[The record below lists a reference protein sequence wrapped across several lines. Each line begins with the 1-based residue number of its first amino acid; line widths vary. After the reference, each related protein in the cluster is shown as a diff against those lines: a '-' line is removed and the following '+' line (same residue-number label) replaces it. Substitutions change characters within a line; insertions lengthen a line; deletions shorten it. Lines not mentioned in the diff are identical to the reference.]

1 MPQSFQSRCWSRPN
15 AELALDRR
23 YLISVSRLACLF
35 FHLIWLT
42 GWVLAG
48 FWYSHLPNV
57 LNWQLYLLPHCVH
70 KIASS
75 RISCMYKDFDANVS
89 TVCAETAVWHCF
101 YLLVGKSWKWEIFI
115 GSGPPVLN
123 LSVKIGMSIFSSDLT
138 YSLGT
143 VRIHKIHF
151 HQFISFTYSIKG
163 SVETMFD
170 SVEMEKDI
178 YGAGG
183 NSALYITV
191 LKFLHCHQFI
201 SFTYSLLLLL
211 HNHLLAVHSR
221 RLLASVNKKIL
232 ALYVT
237 S

>member
-1 MPQSFQSRCWSRPN
+1 MWVQYVLKLQYDIAFTYLLENPEN
-15 AELALDRR
+15 EKYLLALDRR

-42 GWVLAG
+42 LWVLSG
-48 FWYSHLPNV
+48 FTKFISISLYHSPIASRVV
-57 LNWQLYLLPHCVH
+57 LRPCLIQLRWKKIYTVPQWQL
-70 KIASS
+70 
-75 RISCMYKDFDANVS
+75 
-89 TVCAETAVWHCF
+89 CALH
-101 YLLVGKSWKWEIFI
+101 
-115 GSGPPVLN
+115 
-123 LSVKIGMSIFSSDLT
+123 
-138 YSLGT
+138 
-143 VRIHKIHF
+143 
-151 HQFISFTYSIKG
+151 
-163 SVETMFD
+163 
-170 SVEMEKDI
+170 
-178 YGAGG
+178 
-183 NSALYITV
+183 YITV